1 MMLEDSGSLGLFPKK
16 REAQMAQE
24 GPGKEAV
31 LEEHRAPSR
40 AHIVGDVLTR
50 NGLEQ
55 SFWEKEALIRELVQD
70 RARISHDLHDG
81 VLQSIYAIGI
91 GLQTCKI
98 LLQES
103 PEKASDHLEHVI
115 DQLDRTIHE
124 VRGFVKTGLGH
135 NSSSSGRFD
144 RELSALVRGMAE
156 TAGVSC
162 RLMIDPEACA
172 SLAFESQKEIV
183 PIMREAVSNSLR
195 HGHPRHLAVSM
206 QREKGS
212 VRLIVADDGIGFH
225 ATHPPRD
232 GCGLRNLT
240 MRAAKLG
247 ARLRVRSRPCQ
258 GTQVILDV
266 PL

>member
-1 MMLEDSGSLGLFPKK
+1 M
-16 REAQMAQE
+16 REAQMVQE
-24 GPGKEAV
+24 EQGNKAALAEHGDSSRSHTVENV
-31 LEEHRAPSR
+31 LK
-40 AHIVGDVLTR
+40 R
-50 NGLEQ
+50 NGLEE
-55 SFWEKEALIRELVQD
+55 SFWERDAVIRELMQD

-98 LLQES
+98 LLQNS

-115 DQLDRTIHE
+115 DQLDRTIQE

-135 NSSSSGRFD
+135 ISSSSGRFD

-172 SLAFESQKEIV
+172 SLTSESQTEIV
-183 PIMREAVSNSLR
+183 PIVREAVSNSLR

-206 QREKGS
+206 QFENGS

-225 ATHPPRD
+225 SAHPPRE

>member
-1 MMLEDSGSLGLFPKK
+1 
-16 REAQMAQE
+16 MAQE
-24 GPGKEAV
+24 AQGNEAV
-31 LEEHRAPSR
+31 LVEDNASTR
-40 AHIVGDVLTR
+40 AHSERGRGR
-50 NGLEQ
+50 NGFQEP
-55 SFWEKEALIRELVQD
+55 FGEKDALIRELVQD

-98 LLQES
+98 LLQQS

-124 VRGFVKTGLGH
+124 VRGFVKTGL
-135 NSSSSGRFD
+135 SVISSSGGRFD
-144 RELSALVRGMAE
+144 SELMALVRGMSE

-162 RLMIDPEACA
+162 RLMIDPRACA
-172 SLAFESQKEIV
+172 SLPSETQTEIV
-183 PIMREAVSNSLR
+183 PILREAVSNSLR
-195 HGHPRHLAVSM
+195 HGQPGHLTVSM
-206 QREKGS
+206 QRENSS
-212 VRLIVADDGIGFH
+212 VRLIVADDGIGFNP
-225 ATHPPRD
+225 ADPPRD

>member
-1 MMLEDSGSLGLFPKK
+1 
-16 REAQMAQE
+16 MAQE
-24 GPGKEAV
+24 GKGNEAV
-31 LEEHRAPSR
+31 LEERVASSR
-40 AHIVGDVLTR
+40 SHSVEDVLKR
-50 NGLEQ
+50 NGFEP
-55 SFWEKEALIRELVQD
+55 SFWERDALIRELVQD

-115 DQLDRTIHE
+115 DHLDRTIQE
-124 VRGFVKTGLGH
+124 VRGFVKTGLSRI
-135 NSSSSGRFD
+135 SSSGGRFD

-156 TAGVSC
+156 TADVSC

-172 SLAFESQKEIV
+172 SLTSESQTEIV
-183 PIMREAVSNSLR
+183 PIVREAVSNSLR
-195 HGHPRHLAVSM
+195 HGHPQHLAVSM
-206 QREKGS
+206 QRENGS
-212 VRLIVADDGIGFH
+212 VRLIVADDGVGFNS
-225 ATHPPRD
+225 TQPPSD
-232 GCGLRNLT
+232 GCGLRNLS

-247 ARLRVRSRPCQ
+247 ARLRVRSRACQ